1 MVPVV
6 QQPQR
11 RHGAGGQVQQ
21 PQQLLRG
28 GEAQAAGAVAALELL
43 QVHPLAAADGDQVIA
58 PLFVVPDQQIFGV
71 VLRIRH
77 VHCGALLHVEHRRVL
92 GDLKIHAVGAEIVI
106 GFLLGH

>member
-1 MVPVV
+1 MYKRQVPEQGQQGPDGQPHRGGVVIGMNADAAAVEIPVQAEADSVVPVV

-43 QVHPLAAADGDQVIA
+43 QVTRLLQRTVI
-58 PLFVVPDQQIFGV
+58 
-71 VLRIRH
+71 R
-77 VHCGALLHVEHRRVL
+77 
-92 GDLKIHAVGAEIVI
+92 
-106 GFLLGH
+106 